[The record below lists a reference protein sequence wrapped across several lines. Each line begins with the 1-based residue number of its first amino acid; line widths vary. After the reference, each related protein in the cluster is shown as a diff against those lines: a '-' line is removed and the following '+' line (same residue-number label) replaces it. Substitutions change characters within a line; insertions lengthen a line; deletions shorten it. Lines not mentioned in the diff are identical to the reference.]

1 MKNIS
6 TWSANSALKSA
17 KKPDNRTCSAR
28 YSLMH
33 RFRSHNYRQTPS
45 GEVMAVIYADH
56 LIKTNR
62 NFKINLRLR
71 RSSPRKNTLNII
83 EVEAI
88 DPNIN
93 YGYVEIGPVVE
104 TIDDTPIYSLKEFKE
119 SLTLKPPKIH
129 NRRKSSLEYGPI
141 CLESVYNPGILQ
153 KIPT

>member
-71 RSSPRKNTLNII
+71 RNPRKKKHSQHHRSRGNRSKYQLWLCGNRTGRRNNRRHADIF
-83 EVEAI
+83 
-88 DPNIN
+88 
-93 YGYVEIGPVVE
+93 
-104 TIDDTPIYSLKEFKE
+104 LKRIKE
-119 SLTLKPPKIH
+119 NLTLKPPKIH